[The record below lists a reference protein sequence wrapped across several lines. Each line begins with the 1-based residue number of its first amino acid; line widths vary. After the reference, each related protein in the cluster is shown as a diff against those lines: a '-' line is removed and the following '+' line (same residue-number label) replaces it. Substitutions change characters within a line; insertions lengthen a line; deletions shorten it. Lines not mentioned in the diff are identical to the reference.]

1 MTGTI
6 IADNDLVLVQWPDK
20 DLALLRDATIEFLN
34 AQSSDK
40 LLSEQDRK
48 DFSTILESLRSY
60 VSSNSGYWKMRD
72 VPTALRFQGWTDPE
86 GKKGWEQK
94 LK

>member
-1 MTGTI
+1 
-6 IADNDLVLVQWPDK
+6 
-20 DLALLRDATIEFLN
+20 
-34 AQSSDK
+34 
-40 LLSEQDRK
+40 
-48 DFSTILESLRSY
+48 
-60 VSSNSGYWKMRD
+60 MRD